1 MTGQVS
7 ALEVAQQRAE
17 LIQQQQQALQE
28 LKQHEAQHKGAAG
41 EGKPAHPQAQPS
53 QRTQPQTQAQPQ
65 EALDAALQA
74 ELSAPTTTPETAL
87 AQAQAQ
93 VQAEQLLLSPADS
106 GAPLAQNGLLSAP
119 SITILPDL
127 PQPGQLGDAS
137 SGGLC
142 LPLGTSAPPPQPL
155 PMSDIILAPMTMPGQ
170 QPGMNVLGPFSSG
183 SGGPGM
189 GVPAHQQAKLQPV
202 PIAPAT
208 SVQQPTAPVPASA
221 PPGAQLAGFQPHSIA
236 TQSLPPL
243 LQPLP
248 PQSQG
253 APRTGLHPQL
263 SVPPPLSA
271 PPLQLTPSAVGQLHM
286 LGGGQANT
294 VEAARHFEAAIK
306 LIFGNNAPQE
316 VSTQLSSLLTMAAAG
331 MAAKPSGGMQPIVP
345 VPGATQPPPGKK
357 PRLNTSPWMSDSMA
371 PASLQSAPSA
381 DSIWPLY
388 GQPRSAPPGLP
399 AIQGLQ
405 QAQPPQAQVPNEI
418 GASHSHFSP
427 MLMHVPPI
435 PFCASLPSNG
445 NQSAQQL
452 LPMQQVPTQAQA
464 QPATPTS
471 SASAAMVGTDVGME
485 LPTICHICNCPYDAM
500 AIKKYVRCRRICT
513 NCRTAWVVNKN
524 GLPMRFCQ
532 LCSWVHP
539 LMNFDE
545 GRRSCR
551 QELKKHNDRRRRRQE
566 AGKMQDMP
574 AGPSNGTE
582 ATLAAGTKI
591 ALAANLP

>member
-331 MAAKPSGGMQPIVP
+331 MAAKPSGGTQPIVP
-345 VPGATQPPPGKK
+345 VP
-357 PRLNTSPWMSDSMA
+357 
-371 PASLQSAPSA
+371 
-381 DSIWPLY
+381 
-388 GQPRSAPPGLP
+388 
-399 AIQGLQ
+399 
-405 QAQPPQAQVPNEI
+405 
-418 GASHSHFSP
+418 
-427 MLMHVPPI
+427 
-435 PFCASLPSNG
+435 
-445 NQSAQQL
+445 
-452 LPMQQVPTQAQA
+452 
-464 QPATPTS
+464 
-471 SASAAMVGTDVGME
+471 GME